1 MKKAKWFEILIIIV
15 LCIVFSPVILFVLII
30 NFFQNVV
37 PAPFEYKKYKK
48 SKFYDVYKKKYKI
61 GITHDPHY
69 LLQNELLEYNICL
82 DEIRKPYGYMC
93 LVNDYFC
100 FALFDIEDLKL
111 INDDLQ
117 IKLHDNSPYVSIED
131 FIQDERKYFEDEC
144 INRKFNILI
153 WRENENEYRDILSNE
168 SNNLLLQNNGIHFY
182 IETKE
187 LAKIVKEIILNKGK
201 DK

>member
-1 MKKAKWFEILIIIV
+1 MNTFTFWWFFSIID
-15 LCIVFSPVILFVLII
+15 
-30 NFFQNVV
+30 
-37 PAPFEYKKYKK
+37 KKYKK
-48 SKFYDVYKKKYKI
+48 SKYYDVYKKKYKI

-69 LLQNELLEYNICL
+69 LLQNELLEYNIRL

-131 FIQDERKYFEDEC
+131 FIQDERKYFEEEC

-153 WRENENEYRDILSNE
+153 WREDENEYRDILSNE

>member
-1 MKKAKWFEILIIIV
+1 MKKTKLFEILSIIV
-15 LCIVFSPVILFVLII
+15 LCIIFSPVILFVLII
-30 NFFQNVV
+30 MFFQNVV

-48 SKFYDVYKKKYKI
+48 SKYYDIYKKKYKI
-61 GITHDPHY
+61 GITHNPHY
-69 LLQNELLEYNICL
+69 LLQNELLEYNIRL
-82 DEIRKPYGYMC
+82 DEIRKPYGYTC
-93 LVNDYFC
+93 LVDDCFC
-100 FALFDIEDLKL
+100 FALFDIEDLKF

-117 IKLHDNSPYVSIED
+117 IKLHDNSLYVSIDD
-131 FIQDERKYFEDEC
+131 FIQDEKKYFEEEC

-153 WRENENEYRDILSNE
+153 WREDENEYRDILSNE

-187 LAKIVKEIILNKGK
+187 LAKIVKEIILNKEK

>member
-15 LCIVFSPVILFVLII
+15 LCLIFSPAILFVLII
-30 NFFQNVV
+30 NFFQKVV
-37 PAPFEYKKYKK
+37 HAPFEYKKYKK
-48 SKFYDVYKKKYKI
+48 SKYYDVYKKKYKI

-69 LLQNELLEYNICL
+69 LLQNELLEYNIRL

-100 FALFDIEDLKL
+100 FALFDIEDLKW

-117 IKLHDNSPYVSIED
+117 IKLHVNSPYVSIED
-131 FIQDERKYFEDEC
+131 FIQDERKYFEEEC

-153 WRENENEYRDILSNE
+153 WREDENEYRDILSNE

>member
-15 LCIVFSPVILFVLII
+15 LCIIFSPVILFVLII
-30 NFFQNVV
+30 KFFQNVV

-48 SKFYDVYKKKYKI
+48 SKYYDVYKNKYKI
-61 GITHDPHY
+61 GIMHDPHY

-131 FIQDERKYFEDEC
+131 FIQDERKYFEEEC
-144 INRKFNILI
+144 INRKFNNLI
-153 WRENENEYRDILSNE
+153 CRENENEYRDILSNE

>member
-1 MKKAKWFEILIIIV
+1 MKKAKWFEILIVIV
-15 LCIVFSPVILFVLII
+15 LCIIFSPVILFVLII

-48 SKFYDVYKKKYKI
+48 SKYYDVYKKKYKI

-69 LLQNELLEYNICL
+69 LLQNELLEYNIRL

-131 FIQDERKYFEDEC
+131 FIQDERKYFEEEC

-153 WRENENEYRDILSNE
+153 WREDENEYRDILSNE

>member
-15 LCIVFSPVILFVLII
+15 LCIIFSPVILFVLII

-48 SKFYDVYKKKYKI
+48 SKYYDVYKKKYKI

-69 LLQNELLEYNICL
+69 LLQNELLEYNIRL

-131 FIQDERKYFEDEC
+131 FIQDEKKYFEEEC

-153 WRENENEYRDILSNE
+153 WREDKNEYRDILSNE
-168 SNNLLLQNNGIHFY
+168 SNNLLLQNNGIYFY

-187 LAKIVKEIILNKGK
+187 LAMIVKEIILEKE
-201 DK
+201 

>member
-15 LCIVFSPVILFVLII
+15 LCLIFSPAILFVLII
-30 NFFQNVV
+30 NFFQKVV

-48 SKFYDVYKKKYKI
+48 SKYYDVYKKKYKI

-69 LLQNELLEYNICL
+69 LLQNELLEYNIRL

-100 FALFDIEDLKL
+100 FALFDIEDLKW

-117 IKLHDNSPYVSIED
+117 IKLHVNSPYVSIED
-131 FIQDERKYFEDEC
+131 FIQDERKYFEEEC

-153 WRENENEYRDILSNE
+153 WREDENEYRDILSNE